1 MSTLQSII
9 FFGIPHDEIHS
20 YELKKRVNVERS
32 KIYFQNAIGTLT
44 ALFLGLILAIIL
56 LSFFK
61 VHTVDILLWAI
72 VLSGLGVVV
81 FLYEKSVVNEGFSKE
96 IRTYEVLIRL
106 LVGFCIALVWGF
118 FVQLMPNDS
127 MLGYTLSYIAMSTF
141 INIGMLSYSVLPL
154 QYFLYCLGTLV
165 PLEIKLGINYCTTND
180 TFYLILATI
189 FFLCEA
195 ILLRRALINSKT
207 AIQAIILNE
216 KLKDEIQKHTQAQ
229 THIEFL
235 AYHDHLTGAWNR
247 RYIEAFLNKLLHSSQ
262 TQGKH
267 FGVMLIDINYF
278 KPINDT
284 YGHNF
289 GDELLSLF
297 TQHLQSNLPK
307 NANLG
312 RFGGDEVIIIFE
324 DIASYQA
331 LEEHGH
337 MLKKA
342 LLKTYTINNIAID
355 SSASIGWVISSKEIS
370 DIDTLIKTADERMY
384 EDKKIDHQRTK
395 NLYM

>member
-1 MSTLQSII
+1 MSTLQNII
-9 FFGIPHDEIHS
+9 FFGIPHGEIHS
-20 YELKKRVNVERS
+20 LELKKRVNVERS
-32 KIYFQNAIGTLT
+32 KIYFENAIGTLS

-61 VHTVDILLWAI
+61 VHVVDILLWAI

-81 FLYEKSVVNEGFSKE
+81 FLYEKSVINEGFSKE

-118 FVQLMPNDS
+118 FAQLMPNDS
-127 MLGYTLSYIAMSTF
+127 MIGYTLSYIAMSTF

-154 QYFLYCLGTLV
+154 QYFIYFAGALV
-165 PLEIKLGINYCTTND
+165 PLEIKLGINYYTTND
-180 TFYLILATI
+180 TFYLILAAI
-189 FFLCEA
+189 FFLCEVV
-195 ILLRRALINSKT
+195 LLRRALINSKT

-247 RYIEAFLNKLLHSSQ
+247 RYIELFLNKLLHSTQ

-307 NANLG
+307 NAILG
-312 RFGGDEVIIIFE
+312 RFGGDEFIIIFE
-324 DIASYQA
+324 NIASYQA

-342 LLKTYTINNIAID
+342 LFKTYTINHIAID
-355 SSASIGWVISSKEIS
+355 SSASIGWAISSKEIN

-384 EDKKIDHQRTK
+384 EDKKIDHQSTK
-395 NLYM
+395 NFYM